1 MKKYMI
7 ILSMMLLS
15 VMLFA
20 QRPTAAK
27 IIEEMSKNMVLENTK
42 ATTKMVVHSRRASR
56 TLEMLS
62 YSAGKDKSFSEYLSP
77 PREQGTK
84 MLKLDNQLWI
94 YDPVSDRTIQISGN
108 MLKQSVMGSDLSYED
123 MTEDTDYAKDY
134 TAVILEESSYDGR
147 NVWILELTAK
157 RSDVSYQMRKTYVD
171 KERYIPLYEEWY
183 AKNGKLLK
191 TYKVSEV
198 RKISG
203 RWQPTKIL
211 FKDELKAGKGTEYIV
226 VEMEIGVKIPGHI
239 FSRASLRK

>member
-1 MKKYMI
+1 MKKCLI
-7 ILSMMLLS
+7 ILSMMLFCVLI
-15 VMLFA
+15 FA
-20 QRPTAAK
+20 QKPTAAD
-27 IIEEMSKNMVLENTK
+27 IIKEMNKNLVTENTK
-42 ATTKMVVHSRRASR
+42 ATTKMVVHSRRSSR
-56 TLEMLS
+56 SLEMLS
-62 YSAGKDKSFSEYLSP
+62 YSSGKDKSFSEYLSP

-94 YDPVSDRTIQISGN
+94 YDPTSDRTIQISGN

-134 TAVILEESSYDGR
+134 NAEILEESKYDGR
-147 NVWILELTAK
+147 EVWILKLSAK
-157 RSDVSYQMRKTYVD
+157 RNDVSYQMRKTYVD

-198 RKISG
+198 KKISG

-226 VEMEIGVKIPGHI
+226 VKMEIGINIPEHI

>member
-1 MKKYMI
+1 MKKHI
-7 ILSMMLLS
+7 ITLGIMLFCM
-15 VMLFA
+15 VLFA
-20 QRPTAAK
+20 QKPNAAD
-27 IIEEMSKNMVLENTK
+27 IIREMSKNLVTENTK
-42 ATTKMVVHSRRASR
+42 ATTKMVVHSRRSSR

-62 YSAGKDKSFSEYLSP
+62 YSSGKDKSFSEYLSP
-77 PREQGTK
+77 PREKGTK

-94 YDPVSDRTIQISGN
+94 YDPTSDRTIQISGN

-134 TAVILEESSYDGR
+134 DAEILEESKYDGR
-147 NVWILELTAK
+147 EVWILKLNAK
-157 RSDVSYQMRKTYVD
+157 RNDVSYQMRKTYVD

-198 RKISG
+198 KKISG

-226 VEMEIGVKIPGHI
+226 VKMEIGINIPEYI